1 MTAALLA
8 ALAAG
13 CCVALGV
20 LGLAGGAPVPEA
32 VAWLQRRRPAAA
44 RPRLAVL
51 TAWQLHP
58 AGAGALRRLEL
69 ALERAGRPE
78 TPQRFLALLAAT
90 AAAVGVAGAGVGA
103 VRDPLTAIL
112 LGVTGLA
119 GGAVGMWARLLRA
132 GRARRRRLLSELAP
146 TLELMSL
153 ELSGGNSPH
162 GAIAAVTARTEGE
175 LSREVRRLLAA
186 ASVSISS
193 SFEQRLAALA
203 ERLDLPPL
211 AGLAAVMATSRDYG
225 SGVGQGV
232 RALAVDLRR
241 AQRREVIATSRRA
254 LTRVLLPAGVGVLLP
269 FMAILL
275 FPAVST
281 LAETFR

>member
-1 MTAALLA
+1 MLTTVA

-13 CCVALGV
+13 ACVALAIS
-20 LGLAGGAPVPEA
+20 GLAGAAPVPEA
-32 VAWLQRRRPAAA
+32 VSWLRRRRTAPV
-44 RPRLAVL
+44 RPRLAVVSG
-51 TAWQLHP
+51 WQSHP
-58 AGAGALRRLEL
+58 VAVSGLQHLDL

-78 TPQRFLALLAAT
+78 TPARFLALVAAASLALAAAMAGVGGLRDPIT
-90 AAAVGVAGAGVGA
+90 AALLGALGLAGAGGA
-103 VRDPLTAIL
+103 
-112 LGVTGLA
+112 
-119 GGAVGMWARLLRA
+119 MWMRLVRA
-132 GRARRRRLLSELAP
+132 GRTRRRRLLAELAP
-146 TLELMSL
+146 SLELMSL

-162 GAIAAVTARTEGE
+162 GAIAAVTARTDGE
-175 LSREVRRLLAA
+175 LSRELRRLLAA
-186 ASVSISS
+186 ASVSAAA
-193 SFEQRLAALA
+193 SFESRLAVMA

-211 AGLAAVMATSRDYG
+211 AVLAAVKATSRDYG

-254 LTRVLLPAGVGVLLP
+254 LTRVLVPAGTGVLLP

>member
-1 MTAALLA
+1 MLVTVA

-13 CCVALGV
+13 TCVALAV
-20 LGLAGGAPVPEA
+20 SGLAGPGPVPEA
-32 VAWLQRRRPAAA
+32 LSWLRRRRSATA
-44 RPRLAVL
+44 RPRLAVVS
-51 TAWQLHP
+51 AWQSHP
-58 AGAGALRRLEL
+58 VAASGLQRLEL

-78 TPQRFLALLAAT
+78 APPRFLALLAAASLAL
-90 AAAVGVAGAGVGA
+90 AAPLAVIGAQ
-103 VRDPLTAIL
+103 RDPLTATL
-112 LGVTGLA
+112 LAALGVGI
-119 GGAVGMWARLLRA
+119 GAAAMWGRLLRA
-132 GRARRRRLLSELAP
+132 GRVRRRRLLAELAP

-162 GAIAAVTARTEGE
+162 GAIAAVTARTDGE
-175 LSREVRRLLAA
+175 LSRELRRLLAA
-186 ASVSISS
+186 ASVSTAA
-193 SFEQRLAALA
+193 SFESRLAVMA